1 MNKILEAITTS
12 VMVAPTNSIAISG
25 SSSVDMKDY
34 RNAVAKAI
42 FHRLP
47 DEKGDP
53 ATVVL
58 SVYENV
64 GSGASG
70 TLIGA
75 STKTGSL
82 TSLSEV
88 YLETEV
94 ISSEMSINS
103 GNRYL
108 GVYLTSGTS
117 TALVSTIERGRSRYD
132 PV

>member
-1 MNKILEAITTS
+1 MRKILESITTS
-12 VMVAPTNSIAISG
+12 VLVNPTNSTGISG

-34 RNAVAKAI
+34 RNAVAKAM

-47 DEKGDP
+47 DQKGDP

-64 GSGASG
+64 GTGATG

-75 STKTGSL
+75 ATQTGSL
-82 TSLSEV
+82 TSVSDV

-94 ISSEMSINS
+94 ISSEMTINS
-103 GNRYL
+103 SYRYL
-108 GVYLTSGTS
+108 GVYVSSGTS
-117 TALVSTIERGRSRYD
+117 TALVATLERGRARYE

>member
-1 MNKILEAITTS
+1 
-12 VMVAPTNSIAISG
+12 
-25 SSSVDMKDY
+25 
-34 RNAVAKAI
+34 
-42 FHRLP
+42 
-47 DEKGDP
+47 
-53 ATVVL
+53 
-58 SVYENV
+58 
-64 GSGASG
+64 
-70 TLIGA
+70 
-75 STKTGSL
+75 
-82 TSLSEV
+82 LSEV